1 MNKPKY
7 CKTPAR
13 DSESYVL
20 TATDIKNMTNLSGQ
34 IRDMLYYYSNMPE
47 NRTGELHYKHKNMES
62 FDKLYSLID
71 DINTMLLD
79 ITWNGT

>member
-20 TATDIKNMTNLSGQ
+20 TATDIKNMTNLAGQ

-47 NRTGELHYKHKNMES
+47 NKTGEIYHRLRNMEK
-62 FDKLYSLID
+62 FDELCMIVEDID
-71 DINTMLLD
+71 TVLMEMC
-79 ITWNGT
+79 WVH